1 MVKMFEEEYTK
12 SPLWGFHTP
21 SSKCLSGLLHLTTT
35 KDIFTQF
42 QNTNRIPVSVHIKI
56 SAKLF
61 SSLLYS
67 TFVSLRR

>member
-12 SPLWGFHTP
+12 SPLWGFHRP
-21 SSKCLSGLLHLTTT
+21 PISKCLSGLLLLTTT
-35 KDIFTQF
+35 KDLFTQF

-61 SSLLYS
+61 SSLIYS
-67 TFVSLRR
+67 TFVSL